1 MQCAFIPVALS
12 RYSQAKCG
20 ILLRAFVR
28 KSEMA
33 GYFELRSICKR
44 LHHLIC
50 EFKPYFRF
58 DLHFYE
64 NIRTQREQ
72 LFHFGANTARLPI

>member
-1 MQCAFIPVALS
+1 MQCAFITRGAVEIFPSKMRNSLA
-12 RYSQAKCG
+12 RF
-20 ILLRAFVR
+20 RAQ
-28 KSEMA
+28 SEMA

-58 DLHFYE
+58 DLHF
-64 NIRTQREQ
+64 
-72 LFHFGANTARLPI
+72 